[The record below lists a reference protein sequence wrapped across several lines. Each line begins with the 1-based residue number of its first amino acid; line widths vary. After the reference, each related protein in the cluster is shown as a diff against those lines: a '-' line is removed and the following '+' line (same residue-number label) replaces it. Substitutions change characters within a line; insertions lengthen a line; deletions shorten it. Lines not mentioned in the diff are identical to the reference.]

1 MNLAALFHR
10 PSREYV
16 LPTSINSITV
26 RILCEKSDIKNLSI
40 IYWKRNSNN
49 SIKTQ
54 KLDLYCSDEFKDDF
68 RTTLTFNERSHYI
81 QYYFK
86 LENDNDIYYLS
97 SEEVRF
103 KTPPIKG
110 FFEYLFT
117 NTNEIFTLPNWSDG
131 ITYYQIFPDR
141 FSRDSSVNEK
151 NFVPWTSIPNR
162 TNYFGGTLLG
172 ICKKINYLSNLGVE
186 AIYLCPIFEAN
197 FNHRYATINYFK
209 IDQKLGTN
217 NDLKTL
223 VKTCHDK
230 NIKIILDGVFNHV
243 STDFIKFKKFKKNN
257 KYISWFFPIENK
269 TDSKLTYECVGD
281 YLPMPK
287 LRTSSTE
294 VRNYI
299 YKIMKYWVSEYDID
313 GWRLDVADEIDIT
326 TLQFIR
332 LKFKKQFPNHLLL
345 GETWGDGFRNVGMG
359 DQLDC
364 IMNYQLREI
373 IKDLFALNS
382 INCIQFKNRI
392 GHLLSCYHD
401 IVNHSNYNML
411 SSHDVARYLTI
422 CKEDINSFHLS
433 ICFQMTFLGSP
444 AIYYGDENNM
454 LGEND
459 PGCRGPMNF
468 IEDGDTF
475 NLYKTLINLRK
486 NNLVLKKGN
495 FKFIDKLC
503 NEKIFVFQR
512 EYRNETAIIIFNL
525 DNKIYKSKIFGK
537 VIFEYS
543 KDKTLLNTEIYPRSM
558 KIILKEEE
566 NNEN

>member
-1 MNLAALFHR
+1 MNLAAIFHR

-26 RILCEKSDIKNLSI
+26 RILCEKSDIKNISI
-40 IYWKRNSNN
+40 VYWKRNTINLF
-49 SIKTQ
+49 KTK

-68 RTTLTFNERSHYI
+68 RTTLTFEERTHYL

-86 LENDNDIYYLS
+86 LENENEIYYLS
-97 SEEVRF
+97 SETLSF
-103 KTPPIKG
+103 KTPPRKG

-117 NTNEIFTLPNWSDG
+117 NTNEIFTLPDWSAG

-141 FSRDSSVNEK
+141 FARDSSVNGEE
-151 NFVPWTSIPNR
+151 FVPWTSTPNR
-162 TNYFGGTLLG
+162 TNYFGGTLNG
-172 ICKKINYLSNLGVE
+172 ICKKIDYLSNLGIE
-186 AIYLCPIFEAN
+186 AIYICPIFEAN

-209 IDQKLGTN
+209 IDNKLGTN
-217 NDLKTL
+217 NDLKNL
-223 VKTCHDK
+223 VKACHDK
-230 NIKIILDGVFNHV
+230 DIKIILDGVFNHV
-243 STDFIKFKKFKKNN
+243 STDFIKFKKFKEN
-257 KYISWFFPIENK
+257 KEYSSWFFPIENE
-269 TDSKLTYECVGD
+269 TNPKLTYECVGD
-281 YLPMPK
+281 YFPMPK
-287 LRTSSTE
+287 LRTSSKE
-294 VRNYI
+294 VRKYI

-326 TLQFIR
+326 TLQYIR
-332 LKFKKQFPNHLLL
+332 LKFKKQFPNNLLL

-373 IKDLFALNS
+373 IKDLFALKS

-422 CKEDINSFHLS
+422 CKENIISFHLS
-433 ICFQMTFLGSP
+433 ICFQMTFLGAP

-468 IEDGDTF
+468 IEHGETF
-475 NLYKTLINLRK
+475 ILYKTLINLRK
-486 NNLVLKKGN
+486 KNPVLKKGN
-495 FKFIDKLC
+495 FKFIEHLC
-503 NEKIFVFQR
+503 NEKMFAFER
-512 EYRNETAIIIFNL
+512 TYKNKTAIIIFNL
-525 DNKIYKSKIFGK
+525 DDKIFKSKILGK

-543 KDKTLLNTEIYPRSM
+543 KDKTQLNTEIYPRSM
-558 KIILKEEE
+558 KIIFKEEE